1 MEFFLLSTLFVI
13 HLLYIARLWYKE
25 VIMYSPKTKQI
36 NFRLNQEDFDNLV
49 SRAKSHDMLL
59 GAYIRT
65 LLFNSEPPVR
75 VGEARRR

>member
-1 MEFFLLSTLFVI
+1 
-13 HLLYIARLWYKE
+13 
-25 VIMYSPKTKQI
+25 MYSPKTKQI